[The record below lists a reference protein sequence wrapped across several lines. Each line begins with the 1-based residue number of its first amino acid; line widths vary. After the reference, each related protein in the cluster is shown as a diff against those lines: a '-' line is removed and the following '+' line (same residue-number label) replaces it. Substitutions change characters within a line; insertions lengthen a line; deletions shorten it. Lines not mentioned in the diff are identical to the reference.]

1 MKMSFKTINN
11 GMINKLMETN
21 QATKS
26 YIYNYSQHRDSQIYT
41 AKSITKHLKKIL
53 RTVIL

>member
-1 MKMSFKTINN
+1 MKMSFKTVNN

-41 AKSITKHLKKIL
+41 AKSITEHLKKIL